1 MPQQCWKRSPKYQGL
16 ESIADKKKSSVH
28 RQDPETFTKEVISS
42 ELLSFVQRKH
52 AFEAFEGLRV
62 EGEGEGGRR
71 GGSLQTSKV
80 RNEGFEAFF
89 EAFKGSKPS
98 RARTKGLSKPSKPSF
113 EAFEGFEGGFE
124 AFVLTFEAFEGFLKV
139 CFSIFKFILFF
150 FVFTPLNEAISSEL
164 LLLLCRESMRS
175 KPSKV

>member
-80 RNEGFEAFF
+80 RTKA
-89 EAFKGSKPS
+89 SKPS
-98 RARTKGLSKPSKPSF
+98 SKPSKARSLRGRGRRDFRSLRSLLSKPLKASKGALKPS
-113 EAFEGFEGGFE
+113 
-124 AFVLTFEAFEGFLKV
+124 
-139 CFSIFKFILFF
+139 
-150 FVFTPLNEAISSEL
+150 SSP
-164 LLLLCRESMRS
+164 S
-175 KPSKV
+175 KPSKASSKFVFPFLNLFYFSSFSHP